1 MNARLRAAGHMIFIC
16 LVTLILNGHKIIQGE
31 WIMIFIIATLL
42 VVFAYAYPQ
51 TILQREI

>member
-16 LVTLILNGHKIIQGE
+16 LITLILHGHKIIQGE
-31 WIMIFIIATLL
+31 WIMIFIIAALL

>member
-1 MNARLRAAGHMIFIC
+1 MNARLRAAGRIMFIC
-16 LVTLILNGHKIIQGE
+16 LITLILNGHKIIHDE
-31 WIMIFIIATLL
+31 WIMMIVIAALL